1 MATHRSDLVGVMIR
15 PRDGCNEV
23 KPAAS
28 SNNPGRF
35 CPLEP
40 LMGAN
45 WAKWDPFASGANFL
59 NSVWVVGVEWG
70 RPSAAVHNGPSGHL
84 RRSATARPNGLRNR
98 LRFLRTR

>member
-1 MATHRSDLVGVMIR
+1 MVTHRSDLVGVMIR

-45 WAKWDPFASGANFL
+45 WAKWGPCASGANFL
-59 NSVWVVGVEWG
+59 TSAWVGVLNG
-70 RPSAAVHNGPSGHL
+70 DVPPPLSTMVHQD
-84 RRSATARPNGLRNR
+84 T
-98 LRFLRTR
+98 